1 MKKIVFYLMAV
12 AAIMAT
18 ACNEDEQDAFV
29 PVTDIT
35 MDVSDLEVAPNVTII
50 LKATVLPKDATNKKV
65 TWSSSSASV
74 KIDSS
79 TGELTT
85 ETAGTA
91 TITVTTEEG
100 AKTASRKITVKNVPV
115 TGIELTDKELVLAPG
130 AKRTLTAKILSA
142 AATNK
147 AVIWSSDNTAVATIN
162 SATGELDVRS
172 TGEAIIRATS
182 DENSSFWDE
191 CKLTAEFVN
200 LLDNPGFEEQGSAFT
215 EPLGWT
221 KIPADWFTSYYD
233 DPGNMAQYAAGNINR
248 IGLFNNT
255 GGNEP
260 FFRSGNGAF
269 FWLNG
274 SGTMQGEFAA
284 RVEGNRPGGYYQL
297 VTVSPGAEYGF
308 TLYIGYKKNNNNN
321 MSIKTNETVKVL
333 SPDGLTTYHAEPVI
347 VNPVPNADDAN
358 ATSITKVTGQFVIP
372 EGVTQVRFQFDQL
385 TFGNPNQA
393 PLMLVDEC
401 EFIQLTLPPE

>member
-115 TGIELTDKELVLAPG
+115 TGIELLDKELVLAPG
-130 AKRTLTAKILSA
+130 AKRTLTAKVLSA

-172 TGEAIIRATS
+172 TGVAIITATT
-182 DENSSFWDE
+182 DEGGFSDE

-221 KIPADWFTSYYD
+221 KIPADWFTSYYND
-233 DPGNMAQYAAGNINR
+233 SGNMSQYATGNINR
-248 IGLFNNT
+248 IGLFTNT
-255 GGNEP
+255 GANEP

-274 SGTMQGEFAA
+274 SGTMKGEFAA

-297 VTVSPGAEYGF
+297 VTVSPGAKYGF
-308 TLYIGYKKNNNNN
+308 TLYIGYRKNNDN

-333 SPDGLTTYHAEPVI
+333 SPDGSVTYHVEPILTNPAVTENI
-347 VNPVPNADDAN
+347 V
-358 ATSITKVTGQFVIP
+358 KVEGELTIP
-372 EGVTQVRFQFDQL
+372 ENVTQVRFQFDQL
-385 TFGNPNQA
+385 TFTGTNQS